1 MIRRER
7 GAALVMAMLV
17 VALSVLLVSG
27 AFYRQSAMVRQVENE
42 VAAAQAQRLLEGAVD
57 WARVILREDARTSAT
72 DHLGEPWAVSL
83 EQTRLDNTGSDKTG
97 SDNTGSDNTDP
108 DPAWLSGAMEDAQ
121 SRFNLRNISG
131 PTGPIA
137 SEVAVLGRLLELVG
151 ANAMLAERL
160 AQRIDAAISPRGGAP
175 EGVTVLPATLE
186 EIVVEDAAERDAL
199 ARLRPFVTM
208 LPTATAVNA
217 NTAPAEVLAAR
228 FDNLALADARRLV
241 ASRDRAYF
249 KDVNDVL
256 TRIPGLQL
264 SGGAGQVTVATQFF
278 LLRGTVEFRRAHLQ
292 ALVLLKREAGRVE
305 VLWTREAPV

>member
-1 MIRRER
+1 MTGHER
-7 GAALVMAMLV
+7 GAAVVMAMLV

-83 EQTRLDNTGSDKTG
+83 EQTRLDNTGSD
-97 SDNTGSDNTDP
+97 NTGSDNADP
-108 DPAWLSGAMEDAQ
+108 DPAWLSGSMEDAQ

-137 SEVAVLGRLLELVG
+137 SEVAVLGRLLQLVG
-151 ANAMLAERL
+151 ANEMLADRL
-160 AQRIDAAISPRGGAP
+160 AQRIDAAISTRGGAP
-175 EGVTVLPATLE
+175 EGVTVLPATSDQ
-186 EIVVEDAAERDAL
+186 IVVEDAAERDAL
-199 ARLRPFVTM
+199 ARLRPFVTV

-264 SGGAGQVTVATQFF
+264 SGGAGQVAVATQFF
-278 LLRGTVEFRRAHLQ
+278 LLRGTVQFRRAHLQ
-292 ALVLLKREAGRVE
+292 ALVLLRREAGRVE
-305 VLWTREAPV
+305 VQWTREASV